1 MWKPLLNI
9 DVANTAFYK
18 EQCVIDFMRE
28 NVRMREP
35 QIRPGS
41 ISKPDMMKF
50 EKSLKGMTE

>member
-28 NVRMREP
+28 P

-41 ISKPDMMKF
+41 ISTPDMMKF